1 MRRRQLLQ
9 QPAAF
14 FFLASSILH
23 CMDRILFLIVT
34 TLLASAAHA
43 DTVPGA
49 KKRLDAYFDGL
60 QAQGEI
66 SGSLAIAERGVMRYQ
81 RSIGFATIDKGVPQP
96 ADGGTRYRIG
106 AVSRLFTAALAF
118 QLAEQATITLDN
130 KLAEFYPDLPNAI
143 GISYRQL
150 LQQRSGLADYS
161 ASPGFDAW
169 RTTPRTHADL
179 LKVIMAAG
187 TKFQP
192 GERVEISDTN
202 YLLLGY
208 VLEKVTERSY
218 DEVLRQRITSK
229 LGLVRT
235 YQAGAGGATTLEA
248 ASYAWTPDGWRAA
261 PDDDP
266 SVGGGAS
273 SLVSNAGDLAAF
285 TDALFAGKVVS
296 NYNVGAMR
304 DVENAGYTIGLR
316 KLGLAGTPCFGERGH
331 IAAYDAFVCHFPAQK
346 ITIAWTGN
354 AARSPLE
361 PVLEQVAQLVKI
373 RPAK

>member
-1 MRRRQLLQ
+1 MVRN
-9 QPAAF
+9 
-14 FFLASSILH
+14 
-23 CMDRILFLIVT
+23 LFLIVT
-34 TLLASAAHA
+34 ALLVSTAHA

-49 KKRLDAYFDGL
+49 KKKLDAYFDGL
-60 QAQGEI
+60 QSRGEI
-66 SGSLAIAERGVMRYQ
+66 SGSLSISERGVVKYQ
-81 RSIGFATIDKGVPQP
+81 RSIGFATIDNGVPQP
-96 ADGGTRYRIG
+96 ADAGTRYRIG
-106 AVSRLFTAALAF
+106 AISRVFTAALAF

-150 LQQRSGLADYS
+150 LQQRSGLADYT
-161 ASPGFDAW
+161 ASPDFESW

-179 LKVIMAAG
+179 LKAITAGG
-187 TKFQP
+187 TKFPTGQ
-192 GERVEISDTN
+192 RVEISETN

-208 VLEKVTERSY
+208 MLEKVTELSY
-218 DEVLRQRITSK
+218 DDILRKRLTSK

-248 ASYAWTPDGWRAA
+248 ASYAWTAEGWRAMT
-261 PDDDP
+261 DDDP

-273 SLVSNAGDLAAF
+273 SLVSNAGDLVAF

-304 DVENAGYTIGLR
+304 DDENTGYSIGLR
-316 KLGLAGTPCFGERGH
+316 RLELAGTQCFGERGH
-331 IAAYDAFVCHFPAQK
+331 VAAYDAFVCRFPAQQ

-354 AARSPLE
+354 AARVPIDPMLE
-361 PVLEQVAQLVKI
+361 EVARLVKV

>member
-1 MRRRQLLQ
+1 MNFGKLL
-9 QPAAF
+9 P
-14 FFLASSILH
+14 
-23 CMDRILFLIVT
+23 IVT
-34 TLLASAAHA
+34 VLLVGSTQAA
-43 DTVPGA
+43 DLVPGA
-49 KKRLDAYFDGL
+49 KKKLDAYFDGL
-60 QAQGEI
+60 QSHGEI
-66 SGSLAIAERGVMRYQ
+66 SGSLAISERGVVKYQ
-81 RSIGFATIDKGVPQP
+81 RSIGFATIDNGVPQP

-150 LQQRSGLADYS
+150 LQQRSGLADYTL
-161 ASPGFDAW
+161 SPGFDGW

-179 LKVIMAAG
+179 LKIVIAGG
-187 TKFQP
+187 TKFPP

-208 VLEKVTERSY
+208 VLEKVTDRSY
-218 DEVLRQRITSK
+218 DEILRQRITSK

-248 ASYAWTPDGWRAA
+248 RSYADTPDGWRAV

-266 SVGGGAS
+266 AAGGGAS
-273 SLVSNAGDLAAF
+273 SLVSNAGDLATF

-316 KLGLAGTPCFGERGH
+316 KLELAGTPCFGERGH
-331 IAAYDAFVCHFPAQK
+331 VSAYDAFVCHFPTQK

-354 AARSPLE
+354 AARTPIE
-361 PVLEQVAQLVKI
+361 PMLDQVAQLVKI
-373 RPAK
+373 KPAK